1 MTFEE
6 RLAHAVE
13 LRQSDRDEEA
23 RALLM
28 QLHAERPDDAAVNLQ
43 CAWLHDKLGLER
55 KAIGYYEAALRHGLD
70 DEPLHDALLGL
81 GSTYRALGDYDAA
94 LATLTRGVSEFP
106 ADNGLRVFHAM
117 ALYNTGHAKQACET
131 LLTVITETSGDRAV
145 TRYSDAISEYAA
157 DLDRTW
163 S

>member
-6 RLAHAVE
+6 RLAHAVD
-13 LRQSDRDEEA
+13 LRESGRDEEA
-23 RALLM
+23 RDLLV
-28 QLHAERPDDAAVNLQ
+28 QLRAERPDDAAVNLQ
-43 CAWLHDKLGLER
+43 CAWVHDKLGLER
-55 KAIGYYEAALRHGLD
+55 EAVGYYEAALQHGLD

-81 GSTYRALGDYDAA
+81 GSTYRALGEYDSA
-94 LATLTRGVSEFP
+94 LDALTRGVGEFP

-131 LLTVITETSGDRAV
+131 LLNVITETSGDPTV
-145 TRYSDAISEYAA
+145 TRYRNAISEYAA